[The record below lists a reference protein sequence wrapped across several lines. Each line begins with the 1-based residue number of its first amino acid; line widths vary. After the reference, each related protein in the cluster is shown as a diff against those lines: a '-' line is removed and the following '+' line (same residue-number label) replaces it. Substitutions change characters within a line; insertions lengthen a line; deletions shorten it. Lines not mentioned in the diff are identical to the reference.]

1 MTQAKKGDKVAI
13 HYTGRL
19 TDGTEF
25 DTSTGKQPLEFQVGA
40 GEIISGLDE
49 KVEGMAVGDKAT
61 VTVPA
66 SDAYGEHDPA
76 RVHKLPKA
84 QLPEDIDLSAGK
96 QLSATTSDGKQI
108 SLSVVDVGEE
118 HVTLDANHPL
128 AGQDL
133 VFDLELVEIVKAA

>member
-13 HYTGRL
+13 HYTGKL

-25 DTSTGKQPLEFQVGA
+25 DSSAGRDPLEFQVGS
-40 GEIISGLDE
+40 GQIIAGLDE
-49 KVEGMAVGDKAT
+49 KVEGMAVGETAT

-66 SDAYGEHDPA
+66 ADAYGEHDPA
-76 RVHKLPKA
+76 RVHKLPRA
-84 QLPEDIDLSAGK
+84 QIPNEIELSAGK
-96 QLSATTSDGKQI
+96 QLSATTSDGNEI
-108 SLSVVDVGEE
+108 ALNVVEVGDE

-133 VFDLELVEIVKAA
+133 VFDLELVDIVEAA